1 MKKAITKGVLI
12 ISVFI
17 LSLLALFSCDGF
29 VEEMNNND
37 ELGSLFIDS
46 IAKNDYSTARS
57 LMRNSASDTDF
68 SAFWNETRKSFEG
81 AKSYNMTNA
90 GFYMNIDNG
99 ITTYR
104 TSYKVETDNGSTLLF
119 TVKTAKE
126 FEGIYSVNFYDAT
139 DFINDTDRLIPT
151 LNVVFIVISLLA
163 IGFTLWMII
172 DCVRRNIRRKVLWII
187 LNFIGLLFSFTF
199 NYGGD
204 VNFNFT
210 IGLILRFSNITAD
223 IWTASVKA
231 SIVLPIG
238 SLIYFLV
245 RKKYTLKPVS
255 EDIRADYANTETDTD
270 CSENTDT
277 YE

>member
-1 MKKAITKGVLI
+1 
-12 ISVFI
+12 
-17 LSLLALFSCDGF
+17 
-29 VEEMNNND
+29 
-37 ELGSLFIDS
+37 
-46 IAKNDYSTARS
+46 
-57 LMRNSASDTDF
+57 
-68 SAFWNETRKSFEG
+68 
-81 AKSYNMTNA
+81 
-90 GFYMNIDNG
+90 MNIDNG

-126 FEGIYSVNFYDAT
+126 FEGIYAVNFYDAT

-172 DCVRRNIRRKVLWII
+172 DCIRRNIRRKVLWII

-255 EDIRADYANTETDTD
+255 EDIRADYTNTETDTD